1 MLFLE
6 TPIYASDY
14 ENSKISLITCS
25 GGSEL
30 YSTFGHSALRV
41 QDDSLAID
49 VIFNFGLF
57 DFNTPN
63 FYMKFLRGRLNYM
76 LGIQTTSDF
85 LWQYNYEGRGVV
97 EQELFLTP
105 SQKREIMDRLNFLYM
120 PENRNYLYSFLH

>member
-1 MLFLE
+1 MRLRLKIIGLLLAGSLLFLE

-85 LWQYNYEGRGVV
+85 YGSITMKGE
-97 EQELFLTP
+97 EL
-105 SQKREIMDRLNFLYM
+105 LNKSCF
-120 PENRNYLYSFLH
+120 